1 MPVTKTKGKAPDKLI
16 VQNIN
21 IRVPDRSSQDISSWR
36 QAIKSFE
43 NIQNPIRT
51 KLYDLY
57 TDILLDGQIEATW
70 GKRQDAILNKEFV
83 FIKDGK
89 EDEELTK
96 LLNSYDFRLLV
107 KEIHNSILF
116 GYTLIF
122 VNNIWYDDIEETY
135 RIDFDLIPRK
145 HVHPEKGFEC
155 ISKDQGM
162 ASRDILFKEEP
173 LAHYMIWAGEAT
185 DMGLMVKAA
194 QYVIY
199 KRGGFGDW
207 AQFAEM
213 FGMPFRD
220 CSYDDFDDQT
230 RIKLEQAMAQWGAA
244 NYIIRPK
251 GAEINIHDTA
261 NTSGSS
267 ELYDTL
273 IKACDASISK
283 TILGNT
289 LTTEQGDKGARS
301 LGEVHQ
307 EAQKDKTDSDER
319 FVFSILNTQFR
330 AILKRFGIN
339 ATGGEIWYQS
349 PEKDWGKLQS
359 KWNVISGISSKI
371 PIDDDFIY
379 EEFDIPKPANYD
391 ELKAK
396 QELLNTTETTLQ
408 NPLKDVK
415 KEGNKLKNFFN
426 NFFV

>member
-83 FIKDGK
+83 FINDGK

-107 KEIHNSILF
+107 KEIHNSILW

-155 ISKDQGM
+155 ISKDQGI

-173 LAHYMIWAGEAT
+173 LANYMIWAGEAT

-251 GAEINIHDTA
+251 GAEINIHDNA

-273 IKACDASISK
+273 VKACDASISK

-339 ATGGEIWYQS
+339 ATGGEIWYHSQ
-349 PEKDWGKLQS
+349 EKDWGKLQS
-359 KWNVISGISSKI
+359 KWTVISGIASKI
-371 PIDDDFIY
+371 PIDDDFLY

-396 QELLNTTETTLQ
+396 QELLNTTETPLQ

>member
-83 FIKDGK
+83 FINDGK

-107 KEIHNSILF
+107 KEIHNSILW

-173 LAHYMIWAGEAT
+173 LANYMIWAGEAT

-251 GAEINIHDTA
+251 GAEINIHDNA

-273 IKACDASISK
+273 VKACDASISK

-339 ATGGEIWYQS
+339 ATGGEIWYHSQ
-349 PEKDWGKLQS
+349 EKDWGKLQS
-359 KWNVISGISSKI
+359 KWTVISGIASKI
-371 PIDDDFIY
+371 PIDDDFLY

-396 QELLNTTETTLQ
+396 QELLNTTETPLQ

>member
-1 MPVTKTKGKAPDKLI
+1 MAVSKTKGKAPDKLI

-43 NIQNPIRT
+43 NIQNPVRT

-83 FIKDGK
+83 FINNGK

-107 KEIHNSILF
+107 KEIHNSILW

-162 ASRDILFKEEP
+162 ASRDIPFKEEP
-173 LAHYMIWAGEAT
+173 LANYMLWAGEAT

-251 GAEINIHDTA
+251 GAEITIHDTA

-283 TILGNT
+283 IILGNT
-289 LTTEQGDKGARS
+289 LTTEQGDNGARS
-301 LGEVHQ
+301 LGEVH
-307 EAQKDKTDSDER
+307 EAAQKDKTDSDER
-319 FVFSILNTQFR
+319 FLFSILNTQFR

-339 ATGGEIWYQS
+339 ATGGEIWYRS

-359 KWNVISGISSKI
+359 KWNVISGIAEKI
-371 PIDDDFIY
+371 PINDDFLY

-396 QELLNTTETTLQ
+396 QELLNTTETPLQ
-408 NPLKDVK
+408 NPLKDAK